1 MNPIFRDLKTSI
13 FETMSLRAR
22 ELGAVNLGQGFPERD
37 GFEDVRRAA
46 AEALITQS
54 NQYPPM
60 RGLMALRDAV
70 AGFYGRAQSLA
81 LTPDNVLITS
91 GATEAICAA
100 LLSLIT
106 PGDEVMVFEP
116 MYDAYIPLIERAGG
130 VPKIVQLKPPH
141 WRFDDDD
148 LRAAF
153 SDRTKLVMITT
164 PNNPTTHALTRDELE
179 CLGQFCA
186 YYNAVVISDEVWEN
200 VVFEQPHLSV
210 LHVDTLKD
218 RALKIGSAGKL
229 FALTGW
235 KVGFVCGPQ
244 TLVNQVA
251 RAHQFITFTT
261 PPNLQYGVAY
271 GLDLP
276 AERFD
281 EAREELLIA
290 RDHMASRLGDA
301 GFDVL
306 PADGSYFLNID
317 LTPLNLK
324 MDGLAFAHHALES
337 GGVATIPLQAF
348 CPTGRELPILRLCF
362 AKSLATLDKG
372 IDGLIRAADRSCLPI
387 CERPPLSWR

>member
-1 MNPIFRDLKTSI
+1 MNPIFLDLKTSI

-22 ELGAVNLGQGFPERD
+22 ELGAVNLGQGFPESD

-46 AEALITQS
+46 ANALIHQS

-60 RGLMALRDAV
+60 RGLMELRHAV
-70 AGFYGRAQSLA
+70 AAFYGRTQN
-81 LTPDNVLITS
+81 LTLDTTGNVLITS

-106 PGDEVMVFEP
+106 PGDEVVVFEP

-130 VPKIVQLKPPH
+130 VPRVVQLKPPH

-148 LRAAF
+148 LKAAF

-164 PNNPTTHALTRDELE
+164 PNNPTTHALTHDELE
-179 CLGQFCA
+179 SLGRFCA
-186 YYNAVVISDEVWEN
+186 RYNAVVISDEVWEN
-200 VVFEQPHLSV
+200 VVFDQQHLSV
-210 LHVDTLKD
+210 LHIDSLKD

-235 KVGFVCGPQ
+235 KVGFVCGASH
-244 TLVNQVA
+244 LIDQVA

-261 PPNLQYGVAY
+261 PPNLQHGVAY
-271 GLDLP
+271 GLGLP
-276 AERFD
+276 AANFD
-281 EAREELLIA
+281 EARTELRIA
-290 RDHMASRLGDA
+290 RDYMATRLGDA
-301 GFDVL
+301 GFEIL

-324 MDGLAFAHHALES
+324 IDGLAFAHHALET

-372 IDGLIRAADRSCLPI
+372 IDGLIKAAQTAVFKPI
-387 CERPPLSWR
+387 

>member
-22 ELGAVNLGQGFPERD
+22 ELGAVNLGQGFPESD

-46 AEALITQS
+46 ADALIHQS

-60 RGLMALRDAV
+60 CGLVDLRHAV
-70 AGFYGRAQSLA
+70 AAFYGRAQNLNLDTA
-81 LTPDNVLITS
+81 NVLITS

-106 PGDEVMVFEP
+106 PGDEVVVFEP

-130 VPKIVQLKPPH
+130 VPKIVPLKPPH

-148 LRAAF
+148 LKAVF
-153 SDRTKLVMITT
+153 SNRTKLVMITT

-179 CLGQFCA
+179 SLGRFCA
-186 YYNAVVISDEVWEN
+186 QYNAVVISDEVWEN
-200 VVFEQPHLSV
+200 VVFDQPHLSV
-210 LHVDTLKD
+210 LHIDSLKD
-218 RALKIGSAGKL
+218 RAMKIGSAGKL

-244 TLVNQVA
+244 ALIDQVA
-251 RAHQFITFTT
+251 RAHQFITFST
-261 PPNLQYGVAY
+261 PPNLQHGVAY
-271 GLDLP
+271 GLGLP
-276 AERFD
+276 SARFD
-281 EAREELLIA
+281 EAREELRIA
-290 RDHMASRLGDA
+290 RDHMAIRLRDA
-301 GFDVL
+301 GFEIL
-306 PADGSYFLNID
+306 PSDGSYFLNID
-317 LTPLNLK
+317 LTPLNLR
-324 MDGLAFAHHALES
+324 MDGLAFAHHALET

-362 AKSLATLDKG
+362 AKSLTTLDRG
-372 IDGLIRAADRSCLPI
+372 IDGLIQAATTAKT
-387 CERPPLSWR
+387 